1 MASANAVDA
10 AVTSAPKAIYLKD
23 YERPAYAFE
32 RVHLNFELGEATT
45 TVTSTVRVRPE
56 SDAGGKTLFLHGD
69 ESVEL
74 ASIAVNGEAF
84 TTYERTAKGIALSSL
99 PTAAF
104 DLRVETVIKP
114 QENTALEGL
123 YKSSGNFCT
132 QCEAEGFRRITFY
145 QDRPDVMSIFT
156 TRIEADKTKY
166 SGALGQRKLGRFRRF
181 GRR

>member
-1 MASANAVDA
+1 MTTATETPTN
-10 AVTSAPKAIYLKD
+10 APKTIYLKD

-32 RVHLNFELGEATT
+32 RVNLDFELGEATT
-45 TVTSTVRVRPE
+45 TVTSHDSSSTGERCE
-56 SDAGGKTLFLHGD
+56 LGKSLFLNGD

-74 ASIAVNGEAF
+74 RRSRWTARNSRRTNGRRRGSRCA
-84 TTYERTAKGIALSSL
+84 RCRRS
-99 PTAAF
+99 AF
-104 DLRVETVIKP
+104 DLRQSTTTIKP

-156 TRIEADKTKY
+156 TRITADKTKY
-166 SGALGQRKLGRFRRF
+166 PVLLGNGNLVDSGDFERW
-181 GRR
+181 